1 MRDLISLEW
10 TWPMWERGN
19 RSPAHS
25 CGGAVLVVMAMAVVG
40 LAPVVRA
47 EETAATLDGT
57 ASLQLHEPLD
67 VVMVRGISLFAERE
81 IERVSEARRAEWLD
95 EEDGSGG
102 TQAERVE
109 AARERL
115 RSLIGAV
122 DPFVEDGLL
131 WQRPVDLPE
140 STTSVTNLRWD
151 VLEGVSG
158 EGLQF
163 RAAGAEAS
171 PVLILIPDADESP
184 EQYAGWLGA
193 ELPRANLVKR
203 CLEAGVEVICPAM
216 ISRSA
221 RVSGHPDIRW
231 TNLPHREFVYRAGF
245 NLGRHIIGYEV
256 QKVRALAM
264 RLKREQPD
272 RPVWLMGV
280 GEGGLIAL
288 FAGAADG
295 ESIDAVAVCGY
306 FNERDGV
313 WQEPIYRNVWRQL
326 VEFGDAELASLI
338 APRPLVIEQG
348 VAPEVDGPPAAAEGQ
363 QAYAAPGAIVSP
375 AAESVRA
382 EFARAQSYFE
392 ALGARERIQLVESG
406 ANPVGSSEVILA
418 LVSSARS
425 EVEAPTSV
433 NVPAQVADP
442 DAIAARDT
450 RQVAELIRHTQRT
463 LHRSD
468 KVRERIWREADR
480 SSVEAW
486 EESTE
491 RYRDFVHDGFIGRLP
506 VPDSP
511 LNVRSRLVIDEPTY
525 VGYEIVFD
533 VIPPAAPPSGQEA
546 DWGVIAGGILLVPKH
561 AERGAKRPVV
571 VCQHGLEGVPMDTIT
586 TDQSERAW
594 RAYKGFSTTL
604 VRRGFI
610 VYAPQNPYR
619 GFDAFRV
626 LQRKSNPVGRS
637 LFSYI
642 IEQHRRTLDWLAS
655 LPVVDSQRIGFYGLS
670 YGGKTAV
677 RVPPLLPPDEN
688 NVGYCLS
695 ICSADFNEWIR
706 KNASTEDRYS
716 YVLTREYEIFE
727 WNMGHIAGYA
737 ELSSL
742 MAPRPFMVE
751 RGHHDGVA
759 PDEWVGWEF
768 ARVRRHYDLLGI
780 GDRTEIEWFV
790 GPHTINGDGTFDF
803 LHRHLNWPQP

>member
-1 MRDLISLEW
+1 
-10 TWPMWERGN
+10 
-19 RSPAHS
+19 
-25 CGGAVLVVMAMAVVG
+25 
-40 LAPVVRA
+40 
-47 EETAATLDGT
+47 
-57 ASLQLHEPLD
+57 
-67 VVMVRGISLFAERE
+67 
-81 IERVSEARRAEWLD
+81 
-95 EEDGSGG
+95 
-102 TQAERVE
+102 
-109 AARERL
+109 
-115 RSLIGAV
+115 
-122 DPFVEDGLL
+122 
-131 WQRPVDLPE
+131 
-140 STTSVTNLRWD
+140 
-151 VLEGVSG
+151 
-158 EGLQF
+158 
-163 RAAGAEAS
+163 
-171 PVLILIPDADESP
+171 
-184 EQYAGWLGA
+184 
-193 ELPRANLVKR
+193 
-203 CLEAGVEVICPAM
+203 
-216 ISRSA
+216 
-221 RVSGHPDIRW
+221 
-231 TNLPHREFVYRAGF
+231 
-245 NLGRHIIGYEV
+245 
-256 QKVRALAM
+256 M

-306 FNERDGV
+306 FDQRDGV

-392 ALGARERIQLVESG
+392 TLGVQEQIQLVESG
-406 ANPVGSSEVILA
+406 TNPVGSSEAILA

-425 EVEAPTSV
+425 EVVAPTSV

-442 DAIAARDT
+442 EAIAARDT

-468 KVRERIWREADR
+468 KVRDRFWREADR

-486 EESTE
+486 EESAE
-491 RYRDFVHDGFIGRLP
+491 RYRDFVHDGFIGKLP
-506 VPDSP
+506 IPDTP
-511 LNVRSRLVIDEPTY
+511 LNVRSRLVIDEPSH
-525 VGYEIVFD
+525 VGYEIVLD

-546 DWGVIAGGILLVPKH
+546 DWGVIAGGILLLPKNLRED
-561 AERGAKRPVV
+561 ATCPVV

-626 LQRKSNPVGRS
+626 LQRKSNPVG
-637 LFSYI
+637 
-642 IEQHRRTLDWLAS
+642 E
-655 LPVVDSQRIGFYGLS
+655 
-670 YGGKTAV
+670 
-677 RVPPLLPPDEN
+677 E

-790 GPHTINGDGTFDF
+790 G
-803 LHRHLNWPQP
+803 